1 MAIGQTNSLLRMHP
15 QLPLVKNPKHPSMS
29 NQTNHKNICH
39 HSVITGNHGSLT
51 DDLYPEQMFFGNLGV
66 DPLNVQALLAVTI
79 ALIIAII
86 STLLV
91 FKNNSSLPDKIYADN
106 ATLLR
111 VSTGEEMIG
120 LLKENDLWQ
129 MDEKGQVSPLLF
141 ASYPDNIE
149 AFTTSIK
156 KRVFFH
162 GLLPVAL
169 TALNEVRNEKIALR
183 AILAKFPK
191 GSQQLTFSNDY
202 GAWGRVLTIDEIEF
216 VMMLARKYRTNS
228 AVEMAKRVDLVPLSM
243 IMAQGAIESSWAT
256 SRFANEGNNLF
267 GIWTWSGKGLVPKDR
282 DDGKGHKV
290 AMYDSILDSVRAY
303 ILTLNRLP
311 AYRDF
316 REIRKRTM
324 NPLKLAD
331 GLLNYS
337 ERRDIYVWEVKK
349 FIQYNNLRQYDKCF
363 LVDKPIQCKE
373 TNILKISQRERINAG

>member
-1 MAIGQTNSLLRMHP
+1 MPTSSGCLTGDLCP
-15 QLPLVKNPKHPSMS
+15 KN
-29 NQTNHKNICH
+29 
-39 HSVITGNHGSLT
+39 
-51 DDLYPEQMFFGNLGV
+51 MFFGNLEV
-66 DPLNVQALLAVTI
+66 DRLNVQALLAVTI
-79 ALIIAII
+79 TVIIGMI
-86 STLLV
+86 STLLI
-91 FKNNSSLPDKIYADN
+91 FKNNSSFPANIYADN

-129 MDEKGQVSPLLF
+129 INEKGQVSPLLF

-149 AFTTSIK
+149 AFATSIK
-156 KRVFFH
+156 KKVFFH

-169 TALNEVRNEKIALR
+169 TALDEIRNEKMALR

-191 GSQQLTFSNDY
+191 ENQQLIFFDDY
-202 GAWGRVLTIDEIEF
+202 GAWGRVLTMDEIEF
-216 VMMLARKYRTNS
+216 IMMLTRKYRTNS
-228 AVEMAKRVDLVPLSM
+228 ATEMVSRVDLVPLSM

-267 GIWTWSGKGLVPKDR
+267 GIWTWSGKGLVPRDR

-290 AMYDSILDSVRAY
+290 AMYDSILDSIRAY

-311 AYRDF
+311 AYRHF

-337 ERRDIYVWEVKK
+337 ERRDVYVWELKN
-349 FIQYNNLRQYDKCF
+349 FIQYNDLRQYDKCF
-363 LVDKPIQCKE
+363 LVDKPIQYKD
-373 TNILKISQRERINAG
+373 IKVLKFTQRDGGIEVG

>member
-1 MAIGQTNSLLRMHP
+1 MTKKPDHKNSCHRSAVTENTGAVTEDLY
-15 QLPLVKNPKHPSMS
+15 
-29 NQTNHKNICH
+29 HKNI
-39 HSVITGNHGSLT
+39 L
-51 DDLYPEQMFFGNLGV
+51 FGNLEV
-66 DPLNVQALLAVTI
+66 DRLNVQALLAITITVFIGLVT
-79 ALIIAII
+79 
-86 STLLV
+86 TLHI
-91 FKNNSSLPDKIYADN
+91 FKYNNSFPDDIYADN
-106 ATLLR
+106 ATLLS

-129 MDEKGQVSPLLF
+129 MNDKGEVSPLLF

-149 AFTTSIK
+149 TFATAIK

-169 TALNEVRNEKIALR
+169 TALDEVRNEKMALR
-183 AILAKFPK
+183 AILAKFPRGK
-191 GSQQLTFSNDY
+191 RQVTFSDDY
-202 GAWGRVLTIDEIEF
+202 GAWGRVLTMDEIEF
-216 VMMLARKYRTNS
+216 VLMLARKYRTNS
-228 AVEMAKRVDLVPLSM
+228 AAEMVKRVDLVPLSM

-290 AMYDSILDSVRAY
+290 AMYDSILDSIRAY
-303 ILTLNRLP
+303 ILTLNRLS
-311 AYRDF
+311 AYRSF

-337 ERRDIYVWEVKK
+337 ERRDIYVWEVKD

-363 LVDKPIQCKE
+363 LVDKPIQYKD
-373 TNILKISQRERINAG
+373 IKVLKFTQRDGTKVG